1 MFFSITDSLHEIEPQ
16 ELRPDVLT
24 VGIVTCEELTEFGP
38 GLGFDEDTIEA
49 SQKANHL
56 FRTGLDVR
64 DDYTFAELR
73 IGKKR
78 KWFWLFVRTTF
89 RNASMQRT
97 VTCPC
102 SVPAGRSFQ
111 RSPSVSTCFHQ
122 SWLRFPR
129 ALPQGSRN
137 PEWPPDNSL

>member
-1 MFFSITDSLHEIEPQ
+1 MHSDHCFFTAYHNYKELRNVFSVTDSLHEIEPQ

-64 DDYTFAELR
+64 NDYTFAELR
-73 IGKKR
+73 KESGSDFSSEPPSEMHR
-78 KWFWLFVRTTF
+78 CSELLHAHVLCQLAGLFKDR
-89 RNASMQRT
+89 
-97 VTCPC
+97 
-102 SVPAGRSFQ
+102 
-111 RSPSVSTCFHQ
+111 
-122 SWLRFPR
+122 
-129 ALPQGSRN
+129 PQ
-137 PEWPPDNSL
+137 

>member
-38 GLGFDEDTIEA
+38 GL
-49 SQKANHL
+49 
-56 FRTGLDVR
+56 DVR

-78 KWFWLFVRTTF
+78 KWF
-89 RNASMQRT
+89 
-97 VTCPC
+97 
-102 SVPAGRSFQ
+102 
-111 RSPSVSTCFHQ
+111 
-122 SWLRFPR
+122 
-129 ALPQGSRN
+129 
-137 PEWPPDNSL
+137 